1 MARREQDREDLLAQA
16 KALVERVSLRIEGER
31 EETVVGFRRDG
42 SASMFFGATR
52 VYQFTSQGQLRRAY
66 VDDLLYKAEGG
77 RLVALRRQR
86 TDQAV
91 ELVRHD
97 LEEDA
102 TQDFMEAMRRH
113 LDRLRRALT
122 ADRFSLVGQVPE
134 TSNVVGRVREWLE
147 EFGGEISIASSPRV
161 R

>member
-1 MARREQDREDLLAQA
+1 MARQEQNREDLLAEA
-16 KALVERVSLRIEGER
+16 KALVERVSLRIDGTD

-42 SASMFFGATR
+42 SASLFFGATR

-66 VDDLLYKAEGG
+66 VDDLLYKAESG

-97 LEEDA
+97 LRD
-102 TQDFMEAMRRH
+102 DEAEAFINEMRRH
-113 LDRLRRALT
+113 LDKLQRALT

-134 TSNVVGRVREWLE
+134 TSNVVDRVRAWLE
-147 EFGGEISIASSPRV
+147 EFGGEISIARSPRV